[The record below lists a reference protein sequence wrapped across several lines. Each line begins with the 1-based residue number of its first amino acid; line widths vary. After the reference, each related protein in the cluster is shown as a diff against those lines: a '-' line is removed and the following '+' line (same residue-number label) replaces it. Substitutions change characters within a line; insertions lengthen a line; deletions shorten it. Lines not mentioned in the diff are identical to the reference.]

1 MELKVC
7 GLSNLEEVKFC
18 VENKINYC
26 GFILNYPKSHR
37 YISFSQAQLLTEI
50 EKKNSNYVGVL
61 VNPNENE
68 LKEYSKLNLDYFQI
82 YGNYSS
88 ESLKEIKKK
97 FKKNIITALQV
108 KKKKDVEKYKNIE
121 DGSDIIL
128 WDSSGYEESI
138 GWD

>member
-68 LKEYSKLNLDYFQI
+68 LKEYSTGALFFAKKLFSINRSI
-82 YGNYSS
+82 SNIG
-88 ESLKEIKKK
+88 IKKL
-97 FKKNIITALQV
+97 IYV
-108 KKKKDVEKYKNIE
+108 K
-121 DGSDIIL
+121 
-128 WDSSGYEESI
+128 
-138 GWD
+138 